1 MFSALRQGSV
11 IYILEKGENPTLKV
25 GQIVSITQP
34 NYSNNFL
41 MNGSTID
48 INAKVGD
55 QNMDFKN
62 VPSSQSTAT
71 YNNVIIAE
79 TKELMSNEV
88 DNMLQSSKSIVD
100 SVTYHNNVIASCEN
114 ILKELN
120 PRFAKEKERD
130 EDITNLK
137 DKMGR
142 YDLNKCLMFILFL
155 DIGHLLFIFV
165 ILIN

>member
-11 IYILEKGENPTLKV
+11 VYILEKGENPVLKV
-25 GQIVSITQP
+25 GQVVSITQP

-48 INAKVGD
+48 INIKVND

-62 VPSSQSTAT
+62 VPSSQSVAN
-71 YNNVIIAE
+71 YNNVVITE

-88 DNMLQSSKSIVD
+88 DNMLQNSKSIVD
-100 SVTYHNNVIASCEN
+100 SVTYHNNIITSCEN
-114 ILKELN
+114 ILKDLN

-130 EDITNLK
+130 EDINNLK
-137 DKMGR
+137 DKMGGIESKM
-142 YDLNKCLMFILFL
+142 DKILVLLQKDGNK
-155 DIGHLLFIFV
+155 
-165 ILIN
+165 

>member
-48 INAKVGD
+48 INVKVGD

-130 EDITNLK
+130 EDINNLK
-137 DKMGR
+137 DKMGGIESKM
-142 YDLNKCLMFILFL
+142 DQILT
-155 DIGHLLFIFV
+155 LLSKEKT
-165 ILIN
+165 N

>member
-11 IYILEKGENPTLKV
+11 VYILEKGENPVMKV
-25 GQIVSITQP
+25 GQVVSITQP
-34 NYSNNFL
+34 NYSSNFL

-48 INAKVGD
+48 INVKVNN

-62 VPSSQSTAT
+62 VPSSQSVAN
-71 YNNVIIAE
+71 YNNAIITE

-88 DNMLQSSKSIVD
+88 DNMLQSSRSIVD
-100 SVTYHNNVIASCEN
+100 SVTYHNNIITSCEN

-130 EDITNLK
+130 EDINNLK
-137 DKMGR
+137 DKMGGIESKM
-142 YDLNKCLMFILFL
+142 DKILSLLQKDGNK
-155 DIGHLLFIFV
+155 
-165 ILIN
+165 

>member
-11 IYILEKGENPTLKV
+11 VYILEKGENPVLKV
-25 GQIVSITQP
+25 GQVVSITQP
-34 NYSNNFL
+34 NYSSNFL

-48 INAKVGD
+48 INVKVNN

-62 VPSSQSTAT
+62 VPSSQSVAN
-71 YNNVIIAE
+71 YNNAVITE

-88 DNMLQSSKSIVD
+88 DNMLQNSRSIVD
-100 SVTYHNNVIASCEN
+100 SVTYHNNIITSCES

-130 EDITNLK
+130 EDINNLK
-137 DKMGR
+137 DKMGGIESKM
-142 YDLNKCLMFILFL
+142 DKILVLLQKDGNK
-155 DIGHLLFIFV
+155 
-165 ILIN
+165 

>member
-11 IYILEKGENPTLKV
+11 VYILEKGENPVLKV
-25 GQIVSITQP
+25 GQVVSITQP

-48 INAKVGD
+48 INVKVNN

-62 VPSSQSTAT
+62 VPSSQSVAN
-71 YNNVIIAE
+71 YNNAVITE

-88 DNMLQSSKSIVD
+88 DNMLQSSRSIVD
-100 SVTYHNNVIASCEN
+100 SVAYHNNIITSCES

-130 EDITNLK
+130 EDINNLK
-137 DKMGR
+137 DKMGGIESKM
-142 YDLNKCLMFILFL
+142 DKILGLLQKDGNK
-155 DIGHLLFIFV
+155 
-165 ILIN
+165 

>member
-11 IYILEKGENPTLKV
+11 VYILEKGENPVLKV
-25 GQIVSITQP
+25 GQVVSITQP

-48 INAKVGD
+48 INIKVNN

-62 VPSSQSTAT
+62 VPSSQSVAN
-71 YNNVIIAE
+71 YNNAIITE

-88 DNMLQSSKSIVD
+88 DNMLQSSRSIVD
-100 SVTYHNNVIASCEN
+100 SVAYHNNIITSCES

-130 EDITNLK
+130 EDINNLK
-137 DKMGR
+137 DKMGGIESKM
-142 YDLNKCLMFILFL
+142 DKILVLLQKDGNK
-155 DIGHLLFIFV
+155 
-165 ILIN
+165 

>member
-11 IYILEKGENPTLKV
+11 VYILEKGENPVLKV
-25 GQIVSITQP
+25 GQVVSITQP
-34 NYSNNFL
+34 NYSSNFL

-48 INAKVGD
+48 INVKVNN

-62 VPSSQSTAT
+62 VPSSQSIAN
-71 YNNVIIAE
+71 YNNAVITE

-88 DNMLQSSKSIVD
+88 DNMLQSSRSIVD
-100 SVTYHNNVIASCEN
+100 SVTYHNNIITSCEN

-130 EDITNLK
+130 EDINNLK
-137 DKMGR
+137 DKMGGIESKM
-142 YDLNKCLMFILFL
+142 DKILVLLQKDGNK
-155 DIGHLLFIFV
+155 
-165 ILIN
+165 

>member
-11 IYILEKGENPTLKV
+11 VYILEKGENPVLKV
-25 GQIVSITQP
+25 GQVVSITQP
-34 NYSNNFL
+34 NYGNNFL

-48 INAKVGD
+48 INVKVNN

-62 VPSSQSTAT
+62 VPSSQSVAN
-71 YNNVIIAE
+71 YNNAIITA

-88 DNMLQSSKSIVD
+88 DNMLQSSRSIVD
-100 SVTYHNNVIASCEN
+100 SVTYHNNIITSCES

-130 EDITNLK
+130 EDINNLK
-137 DKMGR
+137 DKMGGIESKM
-142 YDLNKCLMFILFL
+142 DKILSLLQKDGNK
-155 DIGHLLFIFV
+155 
-165 ILIN
+165 

>member
-11 IYILEKGENPTLKV
+11 VYILEKGENPVLKV
-25 GQIVSITQP
+25 GQVVSITQP
-34 NYSNNFL
+34 NYSSNFL

-48 INAKVGD
+48 INVKVNN

-62 VPSSQSTAT
+62 VPSSQSVVN
-71 YNNVIIAE
+71 YNNAVITE

-88 DNMLQSSKSIVD
+88 DNMLQSSRSIVD
-100 SVTYHNNVIASCEN
+100 SVTYHNNIITSCES

-130 EDITNLK
+130 EDINNLK
-137 DKMGR
+137 DKMGGIESKM
-142 YDLNKCLMFILFL
+142 DKILSLLQKDGNK
-155 DIGHLLFIFV
+155 
-165 ILIN
+165 

>member
-11 IYILEKGENPTLKV
+11 VYILEKGENPVLKV
-25 GQIVSITQP
+25 GQVVSITQP
-34 NYSNNFL
+34 NYSSNFL

-48 INAKVGD
+48 INVKVNN

-62 VPSSQSTAT
+62 VPSSQSVAN
-71 YNNVIIAE
+71 YNNAVITE

-88 DNMLQSSKSIVD
+88 DNMLQNSRSIVD
-100 SVTYHNNVIASCEN
+100 SVTYHNNIITSCVS

-130 EDITNLK
+130 EDINNLK
-137 DKMGR
+137 DKMGGIESKM
-142 YDLNKCLMFILFL
+142 DKILVLLQKDGNK
-155 DIGHLLFIFV
+155 
-165 ILIN
+165 

>member
-11 IYILEKGENPTLKV
+11 VYILEKGENPVLKV
-25 GQIVSITQP
+25 GQVVSITQP
-34 NYSNNFL
+34 NYSSNFL

-48 INAKVGD
+48 INVKVNN

-62 VPSSQSTAT
+62 VPSSQSVAN
-71 YNNVIIAE
+71 YNNAIIAE

-88 DNMLQSSKSIVD
+88 DNMLQSSRSIVD
-100 SVTYHNNVIASCEN
+100 SVAYHNNIITSCES

-130 EDITNLK
+130 EDINNLK
-137 DKMGR
+137 DKMGGIESKM
-142 YDLNKCLMFILFL
+142 DKILSLLQKDGNK
-155 DIGHLLFIFV
+155 
-165 ILIN
+165 

>member
-11 IYILEKGENPTLKV
+11 VYILEKGENPVLKI
-25 GQIVSITQP
+25 GQVVSITQP
-34 NYSNNFL
+34 NYSSNFL

-48 INAKVGD
+48 INVKVNN

-62 VPSSQSTAT
+62 VPSSQSIAN
-71 YNNVIIAE
+71 YNNAVITE

-88 DNMLQSSKSIVD
+88 DNMLQSSRSIVD
-100 SVTYHNNVIASCEN
+100 SVAYHNNIITSCES

-130 EDITNLK
+130 EDINNLK
-137 DKMGR
+137 DKMGGIESKM
-142 YDLNKCLMFILFL
+142 DKILGLLQKDGNK
-155 DIGHLLFIFV
+155 
-165 ILIN
+165 

>member
-11 IYILEKGENPTLKV
+11 VYILEKGENPVLKV
-25 GQIVSITQP
+25 GQVVSITQP
-34 NYSNNFL
+34 NYSSNFL

-48 INAKVGD
+48 INVKVNN

-62 VPSSQSTAT
+62 VPSSQSVAN
-71 YNNVIIAE
+71 YNNAVITE

-88 DNMLQSSKSIVD
+88 DNMLQSSRSIVD
-100 SVTYHNNVIASCEN
+100 SVTYHNNIITSCES

-130 EDITNLK
+130 EDINNLK
-137 DKMGR
+137 DKMGGIESKM
-142 YDLNKCLMFILFL
+142 DKILSLLHKDGNK
-155 DIGHLLFIFV
+155 
-165 ILIN
+165 

>member
-11 IYILEKGENPTLKV
+11 VYILEKGENPVLKV
-25 GQIVSITQP
+25 GQVVSITQP
-34 NYSNNFL
+34 NYSSNFL

-48 INAKVGD
+48 INVKVNN

-62 VPSSQSTAT
+62 VPSSQSVAN
-71 YNNVIIAE
+71 YNNAVITE

-88 DNMLQSSKSIVD
+88 DNMLQSSRSIVD
-100 SVTYHNNVIASCEN
+100 SVTYHNNIITSCES

-130 EDITNLK
+130 EDINNLK
-137 DKMGR
+137 DKMGGIESKM
-142 YDLNKCLMFILFL
+142 DKILVLLQKDGNK
-155 DIGHLLFIFV
+155 
-165 ILIN
+165 

>member
-48 INAKVGD
+48 INVKVGD

-100 SVTYHNNVIASCEN
+100 SVTYHNNVITSCEN
-114 ILKELN
+114 ILKDLN

-130 EDITNLK
+130 EDINNLK
-137 DKMGR
+137 DKMGGIESKM
-142 YDLNKCLMFILFL
+142 DQILT
-155 DIGHLLFIFV
+155 LLSKEKTK
-165 ILIN
+165 

>member
-11 IYILEKGENPTLKV
+11 VYILEKGENPVLKV
-25 GQIVSITQP
+25 GQVVSITQP
-34 NYSNNFL
+34 NYSSNFL

-48 INAKVGD
+48 INVKVNN

-62 VPSSQSTAT
+62 VPSSQSVAN
-71 YNNVIIAE
+71 YNNVVITE

-88 DNMLQSSKSIVD
+88 DNMLQSSRSIVD
-100 SVTYHNNVIASCEN
+100 SVTYHNNIITSCEN

-130 EDITNLK
+130 EDINNLK
-137 DKMGR
+137 DKMGGIESKM
-142 YDLNKCLMFILFL
+142 DK
-155 DIGHLLFIFV
+155 
-165 ILIN
+165 ILILLQKDGNK

>member
-11 IYILEKGENPTLKV
+11 VYILEKGENPVLKV
-25 GQIVSITQP
+25 GQVVSITQP
-34 NYSNNFL
+34 NYSSNFL

-48 INAKVGD
+48 INVKVNN

-62 VPSSQSTAT
+62 VPSSQSVANC
-71 YNNVIIAE
+71 NNAVITE

-88 DNMLQSSKSIVD
+88 DNMLQSSRSIVD
-100 SVTYHNNVIASCEN
+100 SVAYHNNIITSCES

-130 EDITNLK
+130 EDINNLK
-137 DKMGR
+137 DKMGGIESKMDKIL
-142 YDLNKCLMFILFL
+142 DLLQKDGNK
-155 DIGHLLFIFV
+155 
-165 ILIN
+165 

>member
-11 IYILEKGENPTLKV
+11 VYILEKGENPVLKV
-25 GQIVSITQP
+25 GQVVSITQP

-48 INAKVGD
+48 INVKVND

-62 VPSSQSTAT
+62 VPSSQSVAN
-71 YNNVIIAE
+71 YNNVVITE

-88 DNMLQSSKSIVD
+88 DNMLQNSKSIVD
-100 SVTYHNNVIASCEN
+100 SVTYHNNIITSCEN
-114 ILKELN
+114 ILKDLN

-130 EDITNLK
+130 EDINNLK
-137 DKMGR
+137 DKMEGIESKM
-142 YDLNKCLMFILFL
+142 DKILT
-155 DIGHLLFIFV
+155 
-165 ILIN
+165 ILSKEGTK

>member
-11 IYILEKGENPTLKV
+11 VYILEKGENPVLKV
-25 GQIVSITQP
+25 GQVVSITQP
-34 NYSNNFL
+34 NYSSNFL

-48 INAKVGD
+48 INVKVNN

-62 VPSSQSTAT
+62 VPASQSVVN
-71 YNNVIIAE
+71 YNNAIITE

-88 DNMLQSSKSIVD
+88 DNMLQSSRSIVD
-100 SVTYHNNVIASCEN
+100 SVAYHNNIITSCES

-130 EDITNLK
+130 EDINNLK
-137 DKMGR
+137 DKMGGIESKM
-142 YDLNKCLMFILFL
+142 DKILVLLQKDGNK
-155 DIGHLLFIFV
+155 
-165 ILIN
+165 

>member
-11 IYILEKGENPTLKV
+11 VYILEKGENPVLKV
-25 GQIVSITQP
+25 GQVVSITQP

-48 INAKVGD
+48 INVKVND

-62 VPSSQSTAT
+62 VPASQSVVN
-71 YNNVIIAE
+71 YNNAVITE

-88 DNMLQSSKSIVD
+88 DNMLQSSRSIVD
-100 SVTYHNNVIASCEN
+100 SVAYHNNIITSCES

-130 EDITNLK
+130 EDINNLK
-137 DKMGR
+137 DKMGGIESKM
-142 YDLNKCLMFILFL
+142 DKILVLLQKDGNK
-155 DIGHLLFIFV
+155 
-165 ILIN
+165 

>member
-11 IYILEKGENPTLKV
+11 VYILEKGENPVLKV
-25 GQIVSITQP
+25 GQVVSITQP
-34 NYSNNFL
+34 DYSSNFL

-48 INAKVGD
+48 INVKVNN

-62 VPSSQSTAT
+62 VPSSQSVAN
-71 YNNVIIAE
+71 YNNAVITE

-88 DNMLQSSKSIVD
+88 DNMLQSSRSIVD
-100 SVTYHNNVIASCEN
+100 SVAYHNNIITSCES

-130 EDITNLK
+130 EDINNLK
-137 DKMGR
+137 DKMGGIESKM
-142 YDLNKCLMFILFL
+142 DKILSLLQKDGNK
-155 DIGHLLFIFV
+155 
-165 ILIN
+165 